1 MKTTIKV
8 KVLSNEEKII
18 YKNKMI
24 ELGKILDEKS
34 DLFIE
39 KYINQINSF
48 IIFGVINEFNNN
60 LLGFCVIGD
69 NGMNLNLYS
78 LIIDPKFQ
86 RNKIGSIFF
95 LEAEKKLK
103 TLCNQSG
110 VLSIIIMLS
119 AKKEVEGFYYKN
131 KYKYLYDL
139 KRDNSNE
146 IVLFKEI

>member
-1 MKTTIKV
+1 M
-8 KVLSNEEKII
+8 
-18 YKNKMI
+18 
-24 ELGKILDEKS
+24 
-34 DLFIE
+34 
-39 KYINQINSF
+39 
-48 IIFGVINEFNNN
+48 
-60 LLGFCVIGD
+60 
-69 NGMNLNLYS
+69 
-78 LIIDPKFQ
+78 
-86 RNKIGSIFF
+86 
-95 LEAEKKLK
+95 EKKLK